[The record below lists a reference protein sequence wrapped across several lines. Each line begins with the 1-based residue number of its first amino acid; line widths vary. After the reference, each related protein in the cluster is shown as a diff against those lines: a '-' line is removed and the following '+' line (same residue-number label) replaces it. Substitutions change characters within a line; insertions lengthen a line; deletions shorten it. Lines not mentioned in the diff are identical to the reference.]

1 MHRLSGIA
9 LAVEHA
15 RRLCD
20 RLAEAHTAVRY
31 TLADAQRQLEQLQS
45 YASDTDARWIGTSA
59 SVYSA
64 EVLRH
69 YYQFGGRLQQAIQM
83 QNGVILGLHNTVA
96 EAHGA
101 LLQGE
106 FRLAA
111 IQRLYAARLQ
121 QMQQAKNRR
130 EQIQLDELATMQFL
144 RNRKTLNSGVL
155 HGT

>member
-15 RRLCD
+15 QRQRD
-20 RLAEAHTAVRY
+20 RLAEAHAHTQR
-31 TLADAQRQLEQLQS
+31 TLADAQAQLEQLQT
-45 YASDTDARWIGTSA
+45 YARDTDARWIGATGSA
-59 SVYSA
+59 YSA

-83 QNGVILGLHNTVA
+83 QSGVIAGVA
-96 EAHGA
+96 NAVGEAHAA

-111 IQRLYAARLQ
+111 IQRLHATRLQ
-121 QMQQAKNRR
+121 QIQQMKSRR
-130 EQIQLDELATMQFL
+130 EQIQSDELATMQFL
-144 RNRKTLNSGVL
+144 RTRKTLKSGVL